1 MQYVLFGGK
10 SEMADKQPYEQY
22 ECYAQRNPEDFQFA
36 QVYPQCNNKGI
47 QYDRMGHRVG
57 RKQ

>member
-1 MQYVLFGGK
+1 
-10 SEMADKQPYEQY
+10 MADKQPYEQY